1 MTPRFYRFFFFFL
14 VYHDN
19 QSRFSFP
26 NHSPKIL
33 RGLVQGMLG
42 RYVTLLSFVIL
53 KEWSIIF
60 SSALLRKLSFGVSKT
75 WILNAN
81 TCFSFL
87 IKNYPLFD
95 WIEKIKCK
103 YRFVWIWFMIPGRV
117 YLGWKKPDKR
127 RKFDAR
133 HNPFCLRLHS
143 LHCWQKVISLFY
155 HNKIKVLE
163 FSQGNA
169 A

>member
-19 QSRFSFP
+19 QSRLSFP

-75 WILNAN
+75 GILKTNTGFWFLYKNLTNIFWI
-81 TCFSFL
+81 
-87 IKNYPLFD
+87 
-95 WIEKIKCK
+95 
-103 YRFVWIWFMIPGRV
+103 
-117 YLGWKKPDKR
+117 
-127 RKFDAR
+127 
-133 HNPFCLRLHS
+133 
-143 LHCWQKVISLFY
+143 
-155 HNKIKVLE
+155 
-163 FSQGNA
+163 
-169 A
+169 